1 MIVNK
6 VLVLSVTA
14 GDGHMR
20 AAAAIKQEVL
30 QRNPHA
36 AVIVLDTFRYASPF
50 IEKVVLGTYMEIIK
64 MSPVIYGY
72 LYRQAEKEKP
82 ISGFAKNEFNRIINR
97 LAAPKLISFIEQMQP
112 QAIVCTHPFPLG
124 ILTHLRDMGKCE
136 VPIIAAITDFTV
148 HPFWLFDDVDCYL
161 VAAESLVQAFADHG
175 IKLSIIKATGIPID
189 PCFAVPKD
197 RDLLRRQWNLNPK
210 LPAILIM
217 GGGLGMGPLGEVVKE
232 LSSAGLP
239 CQLVVVCG
247 RNEQL
252 RNKLLKMLP
261 GLPDRVEV
269 LGYVT
274 NIQDLMAVCDL
285 MVGKAGGL
293 TSSEAMASGLPM
305 FITDPIPGQEER
317 NAEFLESVG
326 AARLVRGQKDLLQQ
340 VKYYLN
346 QPSLQKSMTE
356 AARAIGRP
364 KSAAAAVDV
373 IEELIEKNIGESLRS
388 IN

>member
-1 MIVNK
+1 M
-6 VLVLSVTA
+6 
-14 GDGHMR
+14 
-20 AAAAIKQEVL
+20 
-30 QRNPHA
+30 
-36 AVIVLDTFRYASPF
+36 
-50 IEKVVLGTYMEIIK
+50 
-64 MSPVIYGY
+64 
-72 LYRQAEKEKP
+72 
-82 ISGFAKNEFNRIINR
+82 
-97 LAAPKLISFIEQMQP
+97 
-112 QAIVCTHPFPLG
+112 
-124 ILTHLRDMGKCE
+124 
-136 VPIIAAITDFTV
+136 
-148 HPFWLFDDVDCYL
+148 
-161 VAAESLVQAFADHG
+161 VAAESLVKAFADHG
-175 IKLSIIKATGIPID
+175 IKLSKIKATGIPID
-189 PCFAVPKD
+189 PSFAVPKD

-232 LSSAGLP
+232 LASAGLP

-261 GLPDRVEV
+261 GLPGRVEV

-373 IEELIEKNIGESLRS
+373 IEELIEKNTGESLRS

>member
-1 MIVNK
+1 MILKK
-6 VLVLSVTA
+6 VLVLSVSA

-20 AAAAIKQEVL
+20 AAAAIKEEIL
-30 QRNPHA
+30 QRNPDA
-36 AVIVLDTFRYASPF
+36 EVIILDTFRYASPL

-82 ISGFAKNEFNRIINR
+82 FSGFAKQEFNRILNR

-124 ILTHLRDMGKCE
+124 ILTHLRAKGKC
-136 VPIIAAITDFTV
+136 PMPMIAAITDFTV
-148 HPFWLFDDVDCYL
+148 HPFWLFHDVDCYL
-161 VAAESLVQAFADHG
+161 VAAEPLVKSFVDHG
-175 IKLSIIKATGIPID
+175 IEAVRIKATGIPID
-189 PCFAVPKD
+189 PRFAVPKD
-197 RDLLRRQWNLNPK
+197 RHLLRQQWNLASE

-232 LSSAGLP
+232 LASAGLP

-247 RNEQL
+247 RNEAL
-252 RNKLLKMLP
+252 RTKLLKMLP
-261 GLPDRVEV
+261 GLPGRVKV
-269 LGYVT
+269 WGYIH
-274 NIQDLMAVCDL
+274 NIHDLMAACDL

-317 NAEFLESVG
+317 NAEFLEGMG
-326 AARLVRGQKDLLQQ
+326 AARLVRGYKDLIQQ
-340 VKYYLN
+340 VKNYLN
-346 QPSLQKSMTE
+346 NPSLQKSMTE

-364 KSAAAAVDV
+364 KSAAAAVSA
-373 IEELIEKNIGESLRS
+373 IEELVKKNSQSLHS